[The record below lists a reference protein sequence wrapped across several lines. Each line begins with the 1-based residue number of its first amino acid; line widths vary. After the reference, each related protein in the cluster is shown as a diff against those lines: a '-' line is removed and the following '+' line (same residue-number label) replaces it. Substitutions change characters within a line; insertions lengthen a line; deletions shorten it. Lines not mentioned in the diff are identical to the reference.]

1 MNSSIFIRDYLL
13 LSLYGIALIFS
24 IFRYSKYFDSIL
36 KYLPILIGYTLLNE
50 LLGLLIKNNEEF
62 AIIFSDGFSYYNA
75 LIYNIFDIFFFIY
88 FLYIYWKVL
97 KGTNYKKWIKYGVII
112 FIVVSLINPF
122 YQSIIFSPQIYSMI
136 IGSFFLTSSAFL
148 YLKQLNSSESKK
160 RNDLLFWITVGL
172 LIFYPFYSI
181 IFIIVIYFDNSI
193 YQSLHIEIFHQ
204 ALLCLMYACFIIGFL
219 KMHRMKPINDDN

>member
-1 MNSSIFIRDYLL
+1 MNSSIFVRDYLL

-50 LLGLLIKNNEEF
+50 LLGLLIKNEEEF
-62 AIIFSDGFSYYNA
+62 AIIFSDGFSYYNT
-75 LIYNIFDIFFFIY
+75 LIYNIFDIFFYIY
-88 FLYIYWKVL
+88 FLYIYWRVL

-122 YQSIIFSPQIYSMI
+122 YQSILVSPQIYSMVV
-136 IGSFFLTSSAFL
+136 GSVFLTSSAFL

-160 RNDLLFWITVGL
+160 RHNILFWISIGL
-172 LIFYPFYSI
+172 LVFYPFYPI
-181 IFIIVIYFDNSI
+181 IFIIVIYFEDAL
-193 YQSLHIEIFHQ
+193 YHSLHVAFLHQ
-204 ALLCLMYACFIIGFL
+204 FLICLMYLCFIIGFL
-219 KMHRMKPINDDN
+219 KMHRTKPINDDN